1 MGPLNEMEESKER
14 EIPGAGIGLNYEFYF
29 GDTEFKILNSV
40 FFLFLLF
47 FGHAH
52 SIQRFPGQDRT
63 RTTVTMLDP

>member
-29 GDTEFKILNSV
+29 GDTEFKILNSF

-47 FGHAH
+47 LATLTAYKGFQAR
-52 SIQRFPGQDRT
+52 IELAPQ
-63 RTTVTMLDP
+63 